1 MQRPA
6 RSSFANVSTRLVAAV
21 AAILV
26 AAAPHSA
33 SAGAVGGPPQ
43 LIDQTGRTFTLQSLR
58 GRPLIVTFVSAHC
71 TDACP
76 LVNAQF
82 SQAAGQIARQKLAA
96 RLLTITLDPAHDPPS
111 LMRAMAKRFDANPR
125 YWLVAGG
132 RPTDVDAILGA
143 FGVVAKTG
151 KSGYRET
158 HTTFVYVFDSAGK
171 LQKTMLA
178 STGLTGDIVD
188 AVRAL
193 NPRMGK

>member
-1 MQRPA
+1 
-6 RSSFANVSTRLVAAV
+6 
-21 AAILV
+21 
-26 AAAPHSA
+26 
-33 SAGAVGGPPQ
+33 
-43 LIDQTGRTFTLQSLR
+43 
-58 GRPLIVTFVSAHC
+58 
-71 TDACP
+71 
-76 LVNAQF
+76 
-82 SQAAGQIARQKLAA
+82 
-96 RLLTITLDPAHDPPS
+96 
-111 LMRAMAKRFDANPR
+111 
-125 YWLVAGG
+125 
-132 RPTDVDAILGA
+132 LGA